1 MEGKTSFQW
10 PNVGQNMTQ
19 TLHRRTVRVSGR
31 AGTTAAGSSTP
42 LSVHREPGTLR
53 LVGEIDL
60 ATCPVFVKALDSAID
75 HATGN
80 VVIDCSAVTFFGA
93 VGVDALVRAH
103 NRMDGSRFRIVVRNP
118 SSVVRRLLD
127 IAQLTELFA
136 DTPDRANSTPSD

>member
-10 PNVGQNMTQ
+10 PNVGQKMSQ
-19 TLHRRTVRVSGR
+19 TPHLRTERRSGR
-31 AGTTAAGSSTP
+31 AGTIAAGTSTP
-42 LSVHREPGTLR
+42 LSVHKERGMLR

-60 ATCPVFVKALDSAID
+60 STCPVLVKALDAVID
-75 HATGN
+75 EAAGD
-80 VVIDCSAVTFFGA
+80 VVIDCSRVTFFGA

-103 NRMDGSRFRIVVRNP
+103 NRLDGSRLRLVVRNP

-136 DTPDRANSTPSD
+136 DVPDRAGSTSSD

>member
-19 TLHRRTVRVSGR
+19 TLHRRTVRMSGR
-31 AGTTAAGSSTP
+31 TGTTAAGSSTP

-53 LVGEIDL
+53 LVGEVDL
-60 ATCPVFVKALDSAID
+60 ATCPVFVKALDAAID
-75 HATGN
+75 EAVGD
-80 VVIDCSAVTFFGA
+80 VVIDCSRVTFFGA

-103 NRMDGSRFRIVVRNP
+103 NRLDGSRLRLVVRNP

-136 DTPDRANSTPSD
+136 DTPDLSNSTPSD

>member
-1 MEGKTSFQW
+1 M
-10 PNVGQNMTQ
+10 
-19 TLHRRTVRVSGR
+19 SGR
-31 AGTTAAGSSTP
+31 DGTTAAGSSTP
-42 LSVHREPGTLR
+42 LSVHRERGTLR

-75 HATGN
+75 QAAGD
-80 VVIDCSAVTFFGA
+80 VVIDCSGVTFFGA

-103 NRMDGSRFRIVVRNP
+103 NRLDGSALRIVVRNP

-136 DTPDRANSTPSD
+136 DVPDAAASTPSD